1 MYVNDPILVA
11 AMTLVFHNRDAG
23 KRERAELQAFI
34 TATLGKDTERHR
46 RITISVAQGNPVD
59 QILAMQRRHRSDLI
73 VVGTHGYTGVDRA
86 VLGSTALGLLQRT
99 PVPVLAV
106 PQRQGNQDLSQD
118 WPGERIAAAIEL
130 DRPASH
136 EVATAAHLAQ
146 WFDASLLLVH
156 VVNAIAAPPWW
167 GHDLTRDELIRIGD
181 VQRKLLT
188 VARHAAGIVKT
199 EARVVY
205 GETADELAALAAA
218 EHTQLLITALRDRS
232 RWFGARRGSVSYH
245 VLTHAVAPVLA
256 YPPRWRFQ

>member
-1 MYVNDPILVA
+1 MYANDPILVT
-11 AMTLVFHNRDAG
+11 AMTFVFHDRQAG
-23 KRERAELQAFI
+23 KRERAELQAFV
-34 TATLGKDTERHR
+34 TATLGNDMERNR
-46 RITISVAQGNPVD
+46 RIAIKVVRGDPVD
-59 QILAMQRRHRSDLI
+59 QILAMQRRHHADLI
-73 VVGTHGYTGVDRA
+73 VVGTHGYTGVDRV
-86 VLGSTALGLLQRT
+86 VLGSTTLGLLQRT

-106 PQRQGNQDLSQD
+106 PRRQDNDSVGQD

-130 DRPASH
+130 DRPAAR
-136 EVATAAHLAQ
+136 EVATAAHLAR

-167 GHDLTRDELIRIGD
+167 GQDLTRDELIRIGD
-181 VQRKLLT
+181 VRGKLLT
-188 VARHAAGIVKT
+188 VARRAAGIVKT

-205 GETADELAALAAA
+205 GQPADELAALVAA
-218 EHTQLLITALRDRS
+218 ERTQLLITALRDRS